1 MRVPRPSDLR
11 SSGKTLLR
19 IARRF
24 ATWPALGLAA
34 AALFLLFA
42 AAPAVHPGLSQ
53 IVRGIS
59 PFATA
64 PATPPSRAPSPLRE
78 RATHPA
84 THLSPYFSLTTPTDS
99 ASVLSHFH
107 ALLQQY
113 IRRQSQDDN
122 FTIRVLDRRSNTVLE
137 HFELADLRAKHRRGL
152 PLRWE
157 TVDARRFEA
166 MDRLV
171 DKYESAGV
179 PLEDIIVR
187 WGRANQVDRAHERDR
202 PYQVYERR
210 LAEALGLSLLATEI
224 GTVETF
230 NQDHLV
236 SAAGARS
243 RYQMLPWVL
252 RRSGVTRY
260 TLAAQQGK
268 RVKVREA
275 HHPLLVL
282 EPAFLLLRGYVN
294 AVGHELP
301 GLSAYHTGPGNVFK
315 LYRHYYATGPLSRA
329 STVADAFAWA
339 LTKGFDVVSHASS
352 FGGDS
357 RGYVPA
363 LYGALVARH
372 DRPIDRSPALRTVR
386 LQLRAGASVR
396 LRTLLAPLR
405 SRTQPLDW
413 GPAADTT
420 TTAYDRFRALNPH
433 FDLPPS
439 PTGAV
444 PPAGNVRIVSAVEG
458 DAVTFFLPLRAPA
471 LLREAGVEALRA
483 AETFRFDSSTFTA
496 PTPRQRTLWD
506 RRYDALVDDIAHF
519 GFTDAH
525 RARLLRLVER
535 FEALAAER
543 PSRFRRRQLRIIRI
557 HKRLWQSGPWET
569 LAAATRRALRGRKVA
584 GQPLDA
590 LPTTPPLP
598 DSLSTT
604 VGDADKAS
612 DGDV

>member
-11 SSGKTLLR
+11 PSGKSFLR
-19 IARRF
+19 SARRF
-24 ATWPALGLAA
+24 ATWPTLGLAA
-34 AALFLLFA
+34 VALLLLFA
-42 AAPAVHPGLSQ
+42 AAPAVSPGLSQ

-64 PATPPSRAPSPLRE
+64 PTPPPARAPSPLRE

-84 THLSPYFSLTTPTDS
+84 THLSPYFSLTASTDS

-113 IRRQSQDDN
+113 IQRQSRDDN
-122 FTIRVLDRRSNTVLE
+122 FTIRVFDRRSNTVLE
-137 HFELADLRAKHRRGL
+137 HFELADLRAKHRRGR

-157 TVDARRFEA
+157 TVDARRYKA

-187 WGRANQVDRAHERDR
+187 WGRANQVDRAHERDW

-210 LAEALGLSLLATEI
+210 LAESLGLSLLATEI

-260 TLAAQQGK
+260 TLTAQQGT
-268 RVKVREA
+268 RVDVREA
-275 HHPLLVL
+275 RHPLLVL

-301 GLSAYHTGPGNVFK
+301 GLSAYHTGPGNIFK
-315 LYRHYYATGPLSRA
+315 LYRHYYATGPLSRT

-339 LTKGFDVVSHASS
+339 ITKGFDVVSDASS

-386 LQLRAGASVR
+386 LHLRAGASVR

-405 SRTQPLDW
+405 SRTPPLDW
-413 GPAADTT
+413 GPAADTAAT
-420 TTAYDRFRALNPH
+420 VYDRFRALNPH

-458 DAVTFFLPLRAPA
+458 EAVEFFLPLRAPA
-471 LLREAGVEALRA
+471 LLQQAGVEALHA
-483 AETFRFDSSTFTA
+483 AETFRFDSSTFAA
-496 PTPRQRTLWD
+496 PTPPRRTQWD
-506 RRYDALVDDIAHF
+506 RQYDALVDDIARF

-525 RARLLRLVER
+525 RARLLRLFER
-535 FEALAAER
+535 FETLAAER
-543 PSRFRRRQLRIIRI
+543 PTRFRRRQLRIIRI

-569 LAAATRRALRGRKVA
+569 LAAATQRAMRGRKVT
-584 GQPLDA
+584 GQPLDT
-590 LPTTPPLP
+590 LSTTPPLP
-598 DSLSTT
+598 DSLPTAAGT
-604 VGDADKAS
+604 R
-612 DGDV
+612 